1 MYEEHYPFMTI
12 LTYPILAMLP
22 TPLVIVLHILL
33 TLNEI

>member
-1 MYEEHYPFMTI
+1 MYEEYYPFMTI

-22 TPLVIVLHILL
+22 TPLIIVLHILL